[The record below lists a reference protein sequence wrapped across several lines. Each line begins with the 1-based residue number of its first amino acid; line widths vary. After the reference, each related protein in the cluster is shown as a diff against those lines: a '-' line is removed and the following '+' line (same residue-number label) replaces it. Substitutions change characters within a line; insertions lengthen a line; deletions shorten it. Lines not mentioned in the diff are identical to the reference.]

1 MIKKQ
6 KKPIKKKWL
15 WVPIIIIS
23 IWILFNFLAFSGALA
38 MISETGTSSSLVAG
52 VTLSLILGIYV
63 SILAIIEMYRLTQTK
78 VAKVD
83 SSGTLWIKNYW
94 KTSKFLT
101 ILLLWFFI
109 ELYYLN
115 LGILK
120 FIDILILWSVLHIK
134 IHYPKK

>member
-94 KTSKFLT
+94 KTCGK
-101 ILLLWFFI
+101 
-109 ELYYLN
+109 
-115 LGILK
+115 
-120 FIDILILWSVLHIK
+120 
-134 IHYPKK
+134 HYK